1 MIVKLMLA
9 ARLPRI
15 LAPLE
20 HAEASGIAPARHITQ
35 FEGHRQLV
43 GVGASWIRATGRGA
57 LGIYLNKPMLQI
69 SAQTWKVRAL
79 EALCSAAVT

>member
-20 HAEASGIAPARHITQ
+20 HAEASGIAPAQHITQ

-43 GVGASWIRATGRGA
+43 GLGPAGSGRQGE
-57 LGIYLNKPMLQI
+57 
-69 SAQTWKVRAL
+69 VRW
-79 EALCSAAVT
+79 EFI